1 MHCVDNYLGSSQG
14 KQSVYKNIQILY
26 RFINNFAACVQYCKL
41 GNFLEGLIFAYA
53 KFGENKILAKW
64 RNHSVVY

>member
-26 RFINNFAACVQYCKL
+26 CFINNFDACVQYCKF

-53 KFGENKILAKW
+53 SENKILAKW